1 MKVFLSFLM
10 SLMGAGQASLLQM
23 LPYGEELKQVIFPP
37 AEVRMLSFG
46 DLMLDRDVKKFME
59 QEGAD
64 YPFEKIFGPDGIDR
78 TEYDYMTA
86 NLEGPIVDA
95 PKRADL
101 FPQFA
106 FDPELAPGV
115 LQKYGFDL
123 LSTAN
128 NHSWDHNAK
137 GWESTLESLN
147 EVGIAHVGHPKNH
160 FEFDQYETEI
170 NGLSFGFMGITDML
184 FDVDWEE
191 AKSTAT
197 ELKQRNDFVI
207 LMIHWGVEYKM
218 ISSFRQQDK
227 AHGMMDAGVDMIIG
241 HHPHVV
247 QEHEYYKGKPIYY
260 SLGNFVFDQYFSQAV
275 QNGLGLDITFRED
288 GEIFIEEIPFQINKG
303 QPFLAEADE

>member
-1 MKVFLSFLM
+1 M
-10 SLMGAGQASLLQM
+10 SVLGAGQASLLQM
-23 LPYGEELKQVIFPP
+23 VPYEEDLKQIIFPP

-78 TEYDYMTA
+78 TKFDYMTA
-86 NLEGPIVDA
+86 NLEGPIVEA

-106 FDPELAPGV
+106 FDPEMAPDV
-115 LQKYGFDL
+115 LKKYGFNL

-128 NHSWDHNAK
+128 NHTWDHNVK

-147 EVGIAHVGHPKNH
+147 TVGIAHVGHPKNH
-160 FEFDQYETEI
+160 FEYDQHEVVI
-170 NGLSFGFMGITDML
+170 NGLHFGFIGITDML

-191 AKSTAT
+191 AKMTVAD
-197 ELKQRNDFVI
+197 LKSRNDFVI
-207 LMIHWGVEYKM
+207 LMIHWGKEYQTT
-218 ISSFRQQDK
+218 SSLRQQDK

-260 SLGNFVFDQYFSQAV
+260 SLGNFVFDQYFSEEV
-275 QNGLGLDITFRED
+275 QKGLALDILFRED
-288 GEIFIEEIPFQINKG
+288 GEILIEEIPFQIDKG
-303 QPFLAEADE
+303 QPFLAEVEE